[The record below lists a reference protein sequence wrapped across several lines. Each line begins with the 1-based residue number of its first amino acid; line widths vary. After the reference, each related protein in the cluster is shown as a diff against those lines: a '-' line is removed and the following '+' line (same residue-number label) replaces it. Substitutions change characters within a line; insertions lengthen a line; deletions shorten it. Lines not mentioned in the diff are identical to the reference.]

1 MKKLLNYFLFKMGYT
16 SIDQSDLRNLSN
28 NKTEDLYALQ
38 VAVLRDLSFKRNL
51 PDDCKDA
58 DHNDKIQSLYG
69 WKVMLDGCIL
79 DAQNRESE
87 QWVKMQ
93 MDEILHPIN

>member
-28 NKTEDLYALQ
+28 NSTQDLYALQ
-38 VAVLRDLSFKRNL
+38 MAVLRDLSFKKRL
-51 PDDCKDA
+51 AEDCRAID
-58 DHNDKIQSLYG
+58 NTDKIQSLYG

-87 QWVKMQ
+87 QWVKKQ
-93 MDEILHPIN
+93 MDEIFL